1 MEGVT
6 AHHLYVFSSM
16 NRLWQEKEVIDFPY
30 HSYLQLHQDFINSSS
45 CGHAIT
51 AFTLVSEY
59 SSSFSWR
66 QPYQAK
72 VKMTL
77 GLLL

>member
-1 MEGVT
+1 
-6 AHHLYVFSSM
+6 M

-30 HSYLQLHQDFINSSS
+30 HSYLQLHQDFINSSP

-66 QPYQAK
+66 
-72 VKMTL
+72 
-77 GLLL
+77 